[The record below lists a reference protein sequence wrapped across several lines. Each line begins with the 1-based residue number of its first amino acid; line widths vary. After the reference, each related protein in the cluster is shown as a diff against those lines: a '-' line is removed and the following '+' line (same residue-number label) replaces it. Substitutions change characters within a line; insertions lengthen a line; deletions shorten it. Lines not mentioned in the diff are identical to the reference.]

1 VIFIWEAIAEQS
13 VDCNGV
19 GRDKGMSASSI
30 SILKKSLMIIY
41 FRQVT
46 RKAIVNAG
54 HRVR

>member
-13 VDCNGV
+13 VDCNCV